1 MTLQTKHNQQVGQSV
16 LEVRTSY
23 SSSKYIVLSKSS
35 ESIYNRL
42 NLSNDDLTSFIL
54 VSQKT
59 TWPDLIRF
67 SIPEDNTLLDSIRF
81 AEYVD
86 NSVRKIT
93 PLYTAEEKINHDRR
107 PVIVFGTVN
116 SIALNHR
123 RPWLRTICNVSLTH
137 IVTNSHCNDNHPTR
151 ANKSANK
158 TNAWKL

>member
-16 LEVRTSY
+16 LEVRASY

-86 NSVRKIT
+86 NSVREIT
-93 PLYTAEEKINHDRR
+93 PLYTAEEK
-107 PVIVFGTVN
+107 
-116 SIALNHR
+116 
-123 RPWLRTICNVSLTH
+123 
-137 IVTNSHCNDNHPTR
+137 
-151 ANKSANK
+151 NKSWLPPGNCFWDGEQYCSEPSKTMIKDYLQCVTYTYCNQLPLQWQPSNK
-158 TNAWKL
+158 SK